1 MFIWDTNRYQLFEQ
15 LTCTRI
21 HVGVTNLCV
30 HRLKVFPCGW
40 CYGVAINI
48 PFYLILI
55 FRMLL
60 SVKPF
65 VSMRCDGEHL
75 SNEAGVRTGAR
86 ECVTN
91 FNFNI

>member
-1 MFIWDTNRYQLFEQ
+1 MSAHTYIY
-15 LTCTRI
+15 C
-21 HVGVTNLCV
+21 
-30 HRLKVFPCGW
+30 LKTFPYGW

-48 PFYLILI
+48 LFYLILI

-75 SNEAGVRTGAR
+75 SNEGNEEGVRTRAR
-86 ECVTN
+86 TRVCNE
-91 FNFNI
+91 FQL